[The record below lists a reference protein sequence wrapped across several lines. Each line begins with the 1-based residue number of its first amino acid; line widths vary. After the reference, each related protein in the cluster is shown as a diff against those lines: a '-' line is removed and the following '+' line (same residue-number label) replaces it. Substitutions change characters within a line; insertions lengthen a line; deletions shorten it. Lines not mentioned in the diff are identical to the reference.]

1 MARLVRSARPRRPIR
16 RRRMAKKRYGMKK
29 GLYRMKRRLNANAMD
44 RATVV
49 ETQEYSVL
57 PEGGNTVTHQL
68 NQFPRSMAVAA
79 NFRFY
84 RCKKVELEFIP
95 YANVFGPGT
104 AFPELYYQVDRTL
117 DYQPPNNVGP
127 GISVAPTKGSMLAKG
142 VLPVKFTNIIKR
154 SYVPSVLR
162 NENFIQNVLGSD
174 VQSIAAVASTP
185 VKYKWYTT
193 QNQFNVPPGNAAS
206 FIVPSWDPRTLTYFG
221 CAWYI
226 DQPLAAGQI
235 LGTIKMR
242 VHWEFKQPRSE
253 ITSNSE
259 AGPKPPALDLSGN
272 TINVNV

>member
-1 MARLVRSARPRRPIR
+1 MAILR
-16 RRRMAKKRYGMKK
+16 RRRLLRKKRVAARKGKGMRRM
-29 GLYRMKRRLNANAMD
+29 GLRKRALNANTMD

-57 PEGGNTVTHQL
+57 PEGGNTITHQL
-68 NQFPRSMAVAA
+68 NQFPRSMSVAS

-95 YANVFGPGT
+95 YANVYGPGT

-127 GISVAPTKGSMLAKG
+127 GISSPPTKGNMLAKG
-142 VLPVKFTNIIKR
+142 VMPVKFTNIIKR

-193 QNQFNVPPGNAAS
+193 QNQFNPPPGNAAS

-226 DQPLAAGQI
+226 DQPLAAGQV
-235 LGTIKMR
+235 LGTVKMR

-253 ITSNSE
+253 ILTNSE
-259 AGPKPPALDLSGN
+259 AGPKPPALDLSG
-272 TINVNV
+272 TTLQV